1 MNRLACRVIV
11 AVAGMAV
18 LGMTATLAGAQTHPA
33 TYTLNDVSHAI
44 EDYPQIGADGTLFA
58 LQSDGN
64 QPLQPVAL
72 SAGWQWRRLATE
84 AIPSSDVEEPRI
96 PFRLV
101 RDSLVVVPVVLNGR
115 GGYQFLLD
123 TGATHSILSSEVAD
137 QLNIRGGAP
146 QRLITAG
153 GDIPVT
159 MRTIDTLQIGGVRIT
174 QMPIAAADFNLLR
187 NLHVDGI
194 LGADC
199 LKQFK
204 ISIDYGHKVLT
215 LKP

>member
-1 MNRLACRVIV
+1 MISRGSGGSMNRLACRVMV

-18 LGMTATLAGAQTHPA
+18 YGMTATLAGTQTHPA

-64 QPLQPVAL
+64 RPLQPVAL
-72 SAGWQWRRLATE
+72 SAGWQWRRLAAE
-84 AIPSSDVEEPRI
+84 AISSSDVEEPRI

-153 GDIPVT
+153 
-159 MRTIDTLQIGGVRIT
+159 
-174 QMPIAAADFNLLR
+174 
-187 NLHVDGI
+187 
-194 LGADC
+194 
-199 LKQFK
+199 
-204 ISIDYGHKVLT
+204 
-215 LKP
+215 